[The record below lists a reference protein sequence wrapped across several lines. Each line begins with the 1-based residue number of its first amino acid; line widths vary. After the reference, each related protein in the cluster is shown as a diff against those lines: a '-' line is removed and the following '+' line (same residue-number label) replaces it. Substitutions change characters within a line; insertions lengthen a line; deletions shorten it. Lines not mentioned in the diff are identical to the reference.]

1 MYNIADMS
9 PEAILL
15 GSVALLNRRPAGAIE
30 VRAQVKQVHGNVR
43 GPTLIAIHE
52 LFDKVA
58 DVVEGYSDKIAEW
71 ARSLAAPRIAAPG
84 RVHQCLNTFG
94 RFSATPPPCRL
105 GKDRDPALP

>member
-1 MYNIADMS
+1 MYNIANMS

-15 GSVALLNRRPAGAIE
+15 GSVALLNRHRAGALE
-30 VRAQVKQVHGNVR
+30 GRTQVKQAHGNLR
-43 GPTLIAIHE
+43 GPTFIAIHE
-52 LFDKVA
+52 LFDKVT
-58 DVVEGYSDKIAEW
+58 DVVEGYSDKIAER

-84 RVHQCLNTFG
+84 RLHQRLNAFG